1 MNRRARRTRAGLV
14 VVFAIGIVTIASQPA
29 VAAKPK
35 PHRNLPPKPTLA
47 LKPGTYSGTVQM
59 PVTVGTTTYQ
69 AQLSGTWTLTVDRL
83 EHVTGTENLQGTV
96 PFTSPDSNGCTY
108 SPTAWT
114 LSFNARLGTDTL
126 TADTPGAIK
135 GGNVAVSLSNSQSGG
150 WSGSPDQ
157 YTRTCGS
164 YPGQWPILLAYE
176 FGPSTGSPVEQAVQ
190 FPLSFFKTRDKPY
203 TLQIS
208 TVENTTFT
216 QTYTL
221 TRAP

>member
-1 MNRRARRTRAGLV
+1 MNKRARQMRAGIAAIV
-14 VVFAIGIVTIASQPA
+14 AIGIVAIASSPA

-35 PHRNLPPKPTLA
+35 PHKKPAPKPALA

-69 AQLSGTWTLTVDRL
+69 AQLSGTWTLTVDKL
-83 EHVTGTENLQGTV
+83 EHVTGNESLQATV

-108 SPTAWT
+108 SPIAWT

-126 TADTPGAIK
+126 TAGTPGAVK
-135 GGNVAVSLSNSQSGG
+135 VRNVAISLSNAQSGG

-157 YTRTCGS
+157 YTRTCGQ

-190 FPLSFFKTRDKPY
+190 FPLSFFKTRGKPY

-208 TVENTTFT
+208 TIENATFT
-216 QTYTL
+216 QTYML
-221 TRAP
+221 TSSP